1 MAAFCA
7 QAAVLHVDS
16 CLMAHNFVQR
26 NHDNEPYLEV
36 SRRGQEMNLD

>member
-26 NHDNEPYLEV
+26 NHDNV
-36 SRRGQEMNLD
+36 SFFLDVFIVLSPWGI